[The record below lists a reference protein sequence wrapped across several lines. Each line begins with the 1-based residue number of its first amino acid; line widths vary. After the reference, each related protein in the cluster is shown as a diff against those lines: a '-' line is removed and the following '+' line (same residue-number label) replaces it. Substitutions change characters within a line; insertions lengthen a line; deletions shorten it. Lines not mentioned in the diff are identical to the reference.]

1 MADVA
6 RHANVSTA
14 AVSYFLSGDSL
25 GLKRVGADARE
36 RILKAIADLQYVQ
49 NSAARQLRRRQAGRI
64 CLILPRLGVP
74 YSDRIASDVQAAARA
89 RGLSTIIVAGGD
101 YQAVERIFL
110 EIESGLADG
119 LIAELQHLAAEDV
132 EALTRRLATR
142 KPLIIFHPIVRP
154 NRFSVFRQD
163 ATAAIR
169 EVLQTLYG
177 DGHRRI
183 AYMQHA
189 ALGERTRVNAY
200 LAFLGAAGLPFD
212 ETLMVD
218 GAQSRRSAH
227 EAVLKLL
234 KVSERP
240 TALIAESDFA
250 AVTAL
255 NSFQAAGLKVPADIA
270 VVGCGNIDEGL
281 FSYPRL
287 TTIGPQEASFS
298 HLADHLADLIAGKRI
313 SRSKVFELPWSV
325 IRRDSA

>member
-1 MADVA
+1 
-6 RHANVSTA
+6 
-14 AVSYFLSGDSL
+14 
-25 GLKRVGADARE
+25 
-36 RILKAIADLQYVQ
+36 
-49 NSAARQLRRRQAGRI
+49 
-64 CLILPRLGVP
+64 
-74 YSDRIASDVQAAARA
+74 
-89 RGLSTIIVAGGD
+89 
-101 YQAVERIFL
+101 
-110 EIESGLADG
+110 
-119 LIAELQHLAAEDV
+119 
-132 EALTRRLATR
+132 
-142 KPLIIFHPIVRP
+142 
-154 NRFSVFRQD
+154 
-163 ATAAIR
+163 
-169 EVLQTLYG
+169 
-177 DGHRRI
+177 
-183 AYMQHA
+183 MQHA

-298 HLADHLADLIAGKRI
+298 HLADHCGRSDRGQAHFTLKGIRACPGPSSGGIRLEPIMRLGRSSAGRI
-313 SRSKVFELPWSV
+313 RFAIKNARQQSEPIPRPWK
-325 IRRDSA
+325 